1 MSYSAGRATQ
11 AYANMGVQSKL
22 AAASPYRLI
31 QMLMDGALD
40 RMAIAK
46 GQIVRKEIANKTQSI
61 TRAIGIIDG
70 LRMSLDHSVNPDL
83 SNNLENL
90 YDYMNRRLLLANINN
105 DCEIIDEVIGLLR
118 ELKEAWDAIPPQMDQ
133 GMSESAQQRMA
144 VANA

>member
-11 AYANMGVQSKL
+11 QYKNMGVQSKL
-22 AAASPYRLI
+22 ADASPYRLI

-70 LRMSLDHSVNPDL
+70 LRMSLDHSVNPEL
-83 SNNLENL
+83 SRNLENL
-90 YDYMNRRLLLANINN
+90 YDYMNRRLLLANVNN
-105 DCEIIDEVIGLLR
+105 DCEIIDEVMVLLR
-118 ELKEAWDAIPPQMDQ
+118 ELKEAWDAIPPEMDQ
-133 GMSESAQQRMA
+133 GASEKVQQQIA